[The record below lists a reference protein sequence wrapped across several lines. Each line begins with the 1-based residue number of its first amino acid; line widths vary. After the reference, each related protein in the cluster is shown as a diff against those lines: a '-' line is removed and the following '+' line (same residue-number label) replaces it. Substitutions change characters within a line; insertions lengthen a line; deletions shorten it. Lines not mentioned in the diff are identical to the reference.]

1 MQDGIRLSQ
10 CPMRVRVISQSLII
24 LAITIGWFWVL
35 SSDLQF
41 IRADQI
47 EVKITVETK
56 KKEGKEN

>member
-1 MQDGIRLSQ
+1 
-10 CPMRVRVISQSLII
+10 MRVRVISQSLII